1 MKNIH
6 ILPTDKT
13 SRLFLSPMNNLKLSD
28 EVIGNLY
35 QGLKPQNIYITSP
48 EEIKEGDW
56 FIHSSHEI
64 TTLLKAIDVRGRI
77 LDNQGTSCNIDY
89 CKKIILTTDPSLAP
103 DVQKID
109 DEFLEWFVGKAK
121 DSGKPIDIVEIQ
133 KDEAKQYPIAG
144 YAPGFYS
151 CKWVNCKIEFTG
163 DKRAVQC
170 EPCAIKTTKEEPKQE
185 RMYSEEEVLG
195 ILVKA
200 MKDVKIEQLTFFDG
214 GSEYPIYSNLSNWFE
229 QFKNK

>member
-109 DEFLEWFVGKAK
+109 DEFLDWFIKN
-121 DSGKPIDIVEIQ
+121 S
-133 KDEAKQYPIAG
+133 
-144 YAPGFYS
+144 S
-151 CKWVNCKIEFTG
+151 CEY
-163 DKRAVQC
+163 
-170 EPCAIKTTKEEPKQE
+170 IKTEKWLDDEGKVLYSRIIPKEEPKQE
-185 RMYSEEEVLG
+185 TLEEACNRFYENNIDDTNIEREHHEDCIKELMIGFANQWQQERSYSEEDFTKS
-195 ILVKA
+195 VKDA
-200 MKDVKIEQLTFFDG
+200 YIMGRNDLLIGVFNK
-214 GSEYPIYSNLSNWFE
+214 WFE
-229 QFKNK
+229 QFKKK